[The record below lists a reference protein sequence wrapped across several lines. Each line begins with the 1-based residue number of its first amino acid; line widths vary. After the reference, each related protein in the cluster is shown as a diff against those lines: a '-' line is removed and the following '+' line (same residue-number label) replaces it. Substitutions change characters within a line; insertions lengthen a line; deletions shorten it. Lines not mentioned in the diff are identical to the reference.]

1 MKSLHPNGGSV
12 EKMHGHRFA
21 RLTDWTGRILSPSA
35 LGLVVVF
42 AVTAYV
48 GANIVAFERLEGRLA
63 GEEIVSSAGAG
74 QGSIS
79 GAVPNWKN
87 TSGVA
92 ARARSLSLDIVLAK
106 TPGDTAAIDN
116 ALRELAEGSPTS
128 VAAWQALV
136 AYRDVTGAP
145 KESVLAAF
153 RMSALTGSHEGYFVM
168 QRAIFG
174 LEHWTDLPEVD
185 RRIVMRDVLATAL
198 DWDFG
203 RRGQRYR
210 AILAKKSD
218 AERDDIRT
226 ALTTT
231 GLASSEVLQALG
243 M

>member
-1 MKSLHPNGGSV
+1 
-12 EKMHGHRFA
+12 
-21 RLTDWTGRILSPSA
+21 
-35 LGLVVVF
+35 
-42 AVTAYV
+42 
-48 GANIVAFERLEGRLA
+48 
-63 GEEIVSSAGAG
+63 
-74 QGSIS
+74 
-79 GAVPNWKN
+79 VPNWKN

-106 TPGDTAAIDN
+106 TPGDKAAIDN

-128 VAAWQALV
+128 VAAWQALLTFGQ
-136 AYRDVTGAP
+136 ASGAP

-185 RRIVMRDVLATAL
+185 RRTVMRDVLATAL

-203 RRGQRYR
+203 RRGERYR

-226 ALTTT
+226 ALTTY
-231 GLASSEVLQALG
+231 GLASREVLQALG

>member
-42 AVTAYV
+42 AVVAYA

-63 GEEIVSSAGAG
+63 GEEIVSSAGAE

-128 VAAWQALV
+128 VAAWQALLTFGQ
-136 AYRDVTGAP
+136 ASGAP

-174 LEHWTDLPEVD
+174 LEHWPDLPEVD
-185 RRIVMRDVLATAL
+185 RRTVMRDVLATAL

-226 ALTTT
+226 ALTTY